1 MVLLKNTADINL
13 NNCGD
18 DKLLRIISLMKE
30 RAVFVKDI
38 YNDGKFFFEAPTQ
51 YDEKA
56 LKKAWNEAAVEMM
69 NEFSLKLQDSVFEP
83 ETLKQD
89 IHDFAETKGLGMGKI
104 MMPLRLALVGELKGP
119 DVPDIMQILGKEET
133 IARIKNAVNNI

>member
-1 MVLLKNTADINL
+1 
-13 NNCGD
+13 
-18 DKLLRIISLMKE
+18 MKE

-38 YNDGKFFFEAPTQ
+38 YNDGKFFFTSPTE

-56 LKKAWNEAAVEMM
+56 VKKSWNEAAAQVM
-69 NEFSLKLQDSVFEP
+69 NEFTLKLQDSVFEP
-83 ETLKQD
+83 EILKQE
-89 IHDFAETKGLGMGKI
+89 IHDFAESKGLGMGKV

-133 IARIKNAVNNI
+133 IARIKNAVNNIQ